1 MWQLLLAAAL
11 AGSATFVAKHFLAQ
25 ERPKEE
31 ENPFEDSIASAF
43 QSPLFPNHGNGY
55 GYDSNFQQPPDG
67 IFRFSS
73 SASASSPSGKKTRI
87 SRKKSGITGR
97 RLNFG
102 AENYKADKRSGGSE
116 KHFLAQECPKEEEN
130 PFEDSI
136 ASAFQSPLFP
146 NHGSGCG
153 YDSNFQQPP
162 DWIFRFSSSASASS
176 PSGKKTRISR
186 KKSGITGRRLNFGA
200 ENYKAD
206 KRSGG
211 SEKSARRRLN
221 FGAEDDK
228 RSGGSEKSAR
238 RFAVCLKKRRTAKS
252 VPSKCGSRSSK
263 DSSLFGCGLGIG
275 IMYMMSA
282 EKAEISKLSNAMD
295 EIAKTVK
302 ELRTELYKRRSAKVA
317 AISKD
322 LSSNNELEFYRAGT
336 GHNNDPKV
344 IKVSGIPMIDD
355 VECPS
360 SGLIEEPEPQLLE
373 MDQLEAE
380 LASELQKLPW
390 SYPEASGHEG
400 VEPNMD
406 KNETFSGGLHKLEG
420 QSNISF
426 QCHGVLPSELDQKLS
441 YLLIEQLENQIEE
454 LESELHSVQSKLHE
468 KEAELDCVKLTRD

>member
-1 MWQLLLAAAL
+1 MGSLNHTQINQLWQLRYRPPNSSLSLPLLFTSLYSQPAPTTTFKKMWQLLLAAAL

-43 QSPLFPNHGNGY
+43 QSPLFPNHGNEC

-67 IFRFSS
+67 TASS
-73 SASASSPSGKKTRI
+73 SSGKKTRI
-87 SRKKSGITGR
+87 SRNKSGITGR

-102 AENYKADKRSGGSE
+102 AENYKA
-116 KHFLAQECPKEEEN
+116 
-130 PFEDSI
+130 
-136 ASAFQSPLFP
+136 
-146 NHGSGCG
+146 
-153 YDSNFQQPP
+153 
-162 DWIFRFSSSASASS
+162 
-176 PSGKKTRISR
+176 
-186 KKSGITGRRLNFGA
+186 
-200 ENYKAD
+200 
-206 KRSGG
+206 
-211 SEKSARRRLN
+211 
-221 FGAEDDK
+221 DK

>member
-43 QSPLFPNHGNGY
+43 QSPLFPNHGNEC

-67 IFRFSS
+67 TASS
-73 SASASSPSGKKTRI
+73 SSVKKTRI
-87 SRKKSGITGR
+87 SRNKSGITGR

-102 AENYKADKRSGGSE
+102 AENYKA
-116 KHFLAQECPKEEEN
+116 
-130 PFEDSI
+130 
-136 ASAFQSPLFP
+136 
-146 NHGSGCG
+146 
-153 YDSNFQQPP
+153 
-162 DWIFRFSSSASASS
+162 
-176 PSGKKTRISR
+176 
-186 KKSGITGRRLNFGA
+186 
-200 ENYKAD
+200 
-206 KRSGG
+206 
-211 SEKSARRRLN
+211 
-221 FGAEDDK
+221 DK

-263 DSSLFGCGLGIG
+263 DSSFFGCGLGNG

-282 EKAEISKLSNAMD
+282 GKAEISKLSNAMD
-295 EIAKTVK
+295 D
-302 ELRTELYKRRSAKVA
+302 KRRLAKVA
-317 AISKD
+317 ASSKE

-336 GHNNDPKV
+336 GHNNDPKA

-360 SGLIEEPEPQLLE
+360 SVLTEEPEPQLLE

-380 LASELQKLPW
+380 LASELQKLLW
-390 SYPEASGHEG
+390 SYPEASGNEG
-400 VEPNMD
+400 VGPNMD

-420 QSNISF
+420 QSTISC
-426 QCHGVLPSELDQKLS
+426 QCHRVLTSELDRKLS
-441 YLLIEQLENQIEE
+441 HLLIEQQKNQIEE
-454 LESELHSVQSKLHE
+454 LESELHSAQSKLHE
-468 KEAELDCVKLTRD
+468 KEAELQALKDCIKRLTEFSLSTVSDDEAVTYAEQECTSEWDNESNMGSELRKSTVGMKRSIGTA

>member
-43 QSPLFPNHGNGY
+43 QSPLFPNHGSGC

-116 KHFLAQECPKEEEN
+116 K
-130 PFEDSI
+130 
-136 ASAFQSPLFP
+136 
-146 NHGSGCG
+146 
-153 YDSNFQQPP
+153 
-162 DWIFRFSSSASASS
+162 
-176 PSGKKTRISR
+176 
-186 KKSGITGRRLNFGA
+186 
-200 ENYKAD
+200 
-206 KRSGG
+206 
-211 SEKSARRRLN
+211 SARRL
-221 FGAEDDK
+221 
-228 RSGGSEKSAR
+228 
-238 RFAVCLKKRRTAKS
+238 AVCLKKKRTAKS
-252 VPSKCGSRSSK
+252 VPSKCRSCSSK

-282 EKAEISKLSNAMD
+282 GKAEISKLSNAMD
-295 EIAKTVK
+295 ETAKTVK
-302 ELRTELYKRRSAKVA
+302 ELRTELYKRKSAKVV

-336 GHNNDPKV
+336 GHNNDSKV
-344 IKVSGIPMIDD
+344 IKASGIPMIDD
-355 VECPS
+355 FECPS
-360 SGLIEEPEPQLLE
+360 SGLTEEPEPQLPE

-380 LASELQKLPW
+380 LASELQKPPW
-390 SYPEASGHEG
+390 SYPEASGHGG

-406 KNETFSGGLHKLEG
+406 KKHIVQNETFSGGLHKLEG
-420 QSNISF
+420 QSNISC
-426 QCHGVLPSELDQKLS
+426 QGDGVLPSELDRKLS
-441 YLLIEQLENQIEE
+441 HLLIEQLENQIEE
-454 LESELHSVQSKLHE
+454 LESELHSAQSKLHE
-468 KEAELDCVKLTRD
+468 KEAELDCVKCLTEFSLSTESDDETVTFAEQEYVITNAGITYCKSKFQLTECDYQKARDYLIKT

>member
-1 MWQLLLAAAL
+1 MWQLLLAAAV
-11 AGSATFVAKHFLAQ
+11 AGCTTFVAKHFLALAQ

-43 QSPLFPNHGNGY
+43 QSPLFPNHGNGC

-97 RLNFG
+97 RLNF
-102 AENYKADKRSGGSE
+102 D
-116 KHFLAQECPKEEEN
+116 
-130 PFEDSI
+130 
-136 ASAFQSPLFP
+136 
-146 NHGSGCG
+146 
-153 YDSNFQQPP
+153 
-162 DWIFRFSSSASASS
+162 
-176 PSGKKTRISR
+176 
-186 KKSGITGRRLNFGA
+186 A

-221 FGAEDDK
+221 F
-228 RSGGSEKSAR
+228 
-238 RFAVCLKKRRTAKS
+238 
-252 VPSKCGSRSSK
+252 

-282 EKAEISKLSNAMD
+282 EKAEISKLSNAID
-295 EIAKTVK
+295 ETAKTVK
-302 ELRTELYKRRSAKVA
+302 ELRTELYKRRSTKVA

-344 IKVSGIPMIDD
+344 IKVYGIPMIDD
-355 VECPS
+355 VERPS
-360 SGLIEEPEPQLLE
+360 SGLTEEPEPQLLE

-420 QSNISF
+420 QSNISC
-426 QCHGVLPSELDQKLS
+426 QCHGVLPSELDRKLS
-441 YLLIEQLENQIEE
+441 HLLIELEF
-454 LESELHSVQSKLHE
+454 ELHSAQSKLHE
-468 KEAELDCVKLTRD
+468 KEAELQALKDCVKRLTEFSLSTVSDDEAVTQEYVITNAGITYCKSKFQLKECDYQKELPTAN

>member
-1 MWQLLLAAAL
+1 MGSLNHTQINQLWQLRYRPPNSSLSLPLLFTSLYSQPAPTTTFKKMWQLLLAAAL

-43 QSPLFPNHGNGY
+43 QSPLFPNHGNEC

-67 IFRFSS
+67 TASS
-73 SASASSPSGKKTRI
+73 SSGKKTRI
-87 SRKKSGITGR
+87 SRNKSDITGR

-102 AENYKADKRSGGSE
+102 AENYKA
-116 KHFLAQECPKEEEN
+116 
-130 PFEDSI
+130 
-136 ASAFQSPLFP
+136 
-146 NHGSGCG
+146 
-153 YDSNFQQPP
+153 
-162 DWIFRFSSSASASS
+162 
-176 PSGKKTRISR
+176 
-186 KKSGITGRRLNFGA
+186 
-200 ENYKAD
+200 
-206 KRSGG
+206 
-211 SEKSARRRLN
+211 
-221 FGAEDDK
+221 DK

-406 KNETFSGGLHKLEG
+406 KEPTNL
-420 QSNISF
+420 
-426 QCHGVLPSELDQKLS
+426 QCHGVLPSELDRKLS
-441 YLLIEQLENQIEE
+441 HLLIEQQGNQIEE
-454 LESELHSVQSKLHE
+454 LESELHSAQSKLHE
-468 KEAELDCVKLTRD
+468 KEAELQALKDCVKCLTEFSLLTVSDDETVTYVEQECASEWDNESNMGSESRKSTVGMKRSIGTA

>member
-43 QSPLFPNHGNGY
+43 QSPLFPNHGNGC

-116 KHFLAQECPKEEEN
+116 K
-130 PFEDSI
+130 
-136 ASAFQSPLFP
+136 
-146 NHGSGCG
+146 
-153 YDSNFQQPP
+153 
-162 DWIFRFSSSASASS
+162 
-176 PSGKKTRISR
+176 
-186 KKSGITGRRLNFGA
+186 
-200 ENYKAD
+200 
-206 KRSGG
+206 
-211 SEKSARRRLN
+211 SARRRLN
-221 FGAEDDK
+221 FGAEDYKADK
-228 RSGGSEKSAR
+228 RSGCSEKSAR
-238 RFAVCLKKRRTAKS
+238 RLAVCLKKKRTAKS
-252 VPSKCGSRSSK
+252 VPSKCRSCSSK

-441 YLLIEQLENQIEE
+441 HLHIEQLENQIEE
-454 LESELHSVQSKLHE
+454 LESKLHAAQSKLNE
-468 KEAELDCVKLTRD
+468 KEAELDCVKLLTEIFPSTVSDDEAVTFAEQEYVITNAGITYCKSKFQLKKCDYQKARDYLIKT

>member
-1 MWQLLLAAAL
+1 MWQLLLAA

-43 QSPLFPNHGNGY
+43 QSPLFPNHGNGC

-73 SASASSPSGKKTRI
+73 SASAS
-87 SRKKSGITGR
+87 
-97 RLNFG
+97 
-102 AENYKADKRSGGSE
+102 
-116 KHFLAQECPKEEEN
+116 
-130 PFEDSI
+130 
-136 ASAFQSPLFP
+136 
-146 NHGSGCG
+146 
-153 YDSNFQQPP
+153 
-162 DWIFRFSSSASASS
+162 
-176 PSGKKTRISR
+176 SGKKTRISR

-211 SEKSARRRLN
+211 SEKSARRL
-221 FGAEDDK
+221 
-228 RSGGSEKSAR
+228 
-238 RFAVCLKKRRTAKS
+238 AVCLKKKRNAKS
-252 VPSKCGSRSSK
+252 VPSKCRSRSSK

-295 EIAKTVK
+295 ETAKTVK

-322 LSSNNELEFYRAGT
+322 LSSNNELEFYRVGT
-336 GHNNDPKV
+336 EHNNDPKV
-344 IKVSGIPMIDD
+344 IKVYGIPMIDD
-355 VECPS
+355 VECPN
-360 SGLIEEPEPQLLE
+360 SGLIEEPEPRLLE

-380 LASELQKLPW
+380 LTSELQKLPW

-420 QSNISF
+420 QSNISC
-426 QCHGVLPSELDQKLS
+426 QCHGVLPSEPDWKLS
-441 YLLIEQLENQIEE
+441 HLLIKQQENQIEE
-454 LESELHSVQSKLHE
+454 LESELHSAQSKLHE
-468 KEAELDCVKLTRD
+468 KEAELQALRDCVKLLTEISPSTVSDDEA

>member
-43 QSPLFPNHGNGY
+43 QSPLFPNHGNEC

-67 IFRFSS
+67 TASS
-73 SASASSPSGKKTRI
+73 SSGKKTRI
-87 SRKKSGITGR
+87 SRNKSGITGR

-102 AENYKADKRSGGSE
+102 AENYKA
-116 KHFLAQECPKEEEN
+116 
-130 PFEDSI
+130 
-136 ASAFQSPLFP
+136 
-146 NHGSGCG
+146 
-153 YDSNFQQPP
+153 
-162 DWIFRFSSSASASS
+162 
-176 PSGKKTRISR
+176 
-186 KKSGITGRRLNFGA
+186 
-200 ENYKAD
+200 
-206 KRSGG
+206 
-211 SEKSARRRLN
+211 
-221 FGAEDDK
+221 DK

-282 EKAEISKLSNAMD
+282 GKAEISKLSNAMD
-295 EIAKTVK
+295 ETAKTVK

-322 LSSNNELEFYRAGT
+322 LSSNNELEFYKAGT
-336 GHNNDPKV
+336 GHNNDSKV
-344 IKVSGIPMIDD
+344 IKASGIPMIDD

-380 LASELQKLPW
+380 LASELQKLLR
-390 SYPEASGHEG
+390 
-400 VEPNMD
+400 VM
-406 KNETFSGGLHKLEG
+406 K
-420 QSNISF
+420 
-426 QCHGVLPSELDQKLS
+426 ELDHGS
-441 YLLIEQLENQIEE
+441 FY
-454 LESELHSVQSKLHE
+454 SSDASS
-468 KEAELDCVKLTRD
+468 TSS